1 MSAKQ
6 RRRPVTKT
14 IGGSLMEERIYDE
27 LTDRVKAVAENVE
40 KVAVIREDVEKIKA
54 ELAETREAK
63 SATEAQLEKMAA
75 DVAEYRAMLDAD
87 LGKSGSDDFRSVFNQ
102 FVKAVYHRQ
111 KGLPM
116 PAHLEKAAADYVTS
130 TDATGGYL
138 VPTLVGDQVQQ
149 MTLRSGQLWPHLN
162 KVTIPAG
169 VAVKMPYESTLA
181 SVAWRVSQGGAGTE
195 IDPNVAWGAD
205 TLRPSW
211 INGYAKVANE
221 AMTAPGISIP
231 DNIAMQL
238 MGQIVRKIEYGV
250 LLGDDSASAYPHD
263 GLLVASSVNSQ
274 TALATPTLANVA
286 NFIGECIADHEGS
299 GDTSENFLVTT
310 DAVAHVLKSAA
321 SATGANAWGDPVS
334 GVPAQLFGYR
344 LITSPHAIS
353 TTNRLLMSPL
363 GKITVGWTGQ
373 FSVSFNESLGWASN
387 ETWMMVSTHADFGI
401 GNPDLHHKAVVTALS

>member
-1 MSAKQ
+1 
-6 RRRPVTKT
+6 
-14 IGGSLMEERIYDE
+14 
-27 LTDRVKAVAENVE
+27 
-40 KVAVIREDVEKIKA
+40 
-54 ELAETREAK
+54 
-63 SATEAQLEKMAA
+63 
-75 DVAEYRAMLDAD
+75 
-87 LGKSGSDDFRSVFNQ
+87 
-102 FVKAVYHRQ
+102 
-111 KGLPM
+111 
-116 PAHLEKAAADYVTS
+116 
-130 TDATGGYL
+130 
-138 VPTLVGDQVQQ
+138 
-149 MTLRSGQLWPHLN
+149 
-162 KVTIPAG
+162 
-169 VAVKMPYESTLA
+169 
-181 SVAWRVSQGGAGTE
+181 
-195 IDPNVAWGAD
+195 
-205 TLRPSW
+205 
-211 INGYAKVANE
+211 
-221 AMTAPGISIP
+221 
-231 DNIAMQL
+231 

>member
-1 MSAKQ
+1 
-6 RRRPVTKT
+6 
-14 IGGSLMEERIYDE
+14 
-27 LTDRVKAVAENVE
+27 VA
-40 KVAVIREDVEKIKA
+40 
-54 ELAETREAK
+54 
-63 SATEAQLEKMAA
+63 
-75 DVAEYRAMLDAD
+75 
-87 LGKSGSDDFRSVFNQ
+87 
-102 FVKAVYHRQ
+102 
-111 KGLPM
+111 
-116 PAHLEKAAADYVTS
+116 
-130 TDATGGYL
+130 
-138 VPTLVGDQVQQ
+138 
-149 MTLRSGQLWPHLN
+149 
-162 KVTIPAG
+162 
-169 VAVKMPYESTLA
+169 
-181 SVAWRVSQGGAGTE
+181 QGGAGTE

-286 NFIGECIADHEGS
+286 NCS
-299 GDTSENFLVTT
+299 GDTSENFLITT